1 MNAVKRLVVYD
12 DSYAFGGHE
21 LMLCRLLR
29 HLRASPEFMILAL
42 FSYENRRYFQEQG
55 FTEGTEGSLEIR
67 YLPFSNPRRLGNI
80 AALFSFRR
88 ILEIATMFRRFRPDA
103 VLVAQG
109 GIDTCT
115 LGTLAARLC
124 RFRTLS
130 YIPNLNGYARTHPSA
145 KNRLRDLINGL
156 FYRLPREYAV
166 VRQGQE
172 AELRAHGFKGP
183 VHVIY
188 NGMDFRHLR
197 KLERAAARKELGL
210 PEDGYWI
217 GMVGRID
224 LDNKGQDL
232 LLKAMATHPAS
243 FEGARLLFVGDGPDL
258 ERLESHIESAGL
270 RDRCAILPFRKELS
284 AVYSSLDLLAIP
296 SKSEGMPLV
305 MIEAMIMEIPVIASA
320 IDGMLEMLPTDWLF
334 PSGDAAGLAQRV
346 AELRSRLQADRVED
360 HRRVAA
366 TRFAEDRFL
375 ESFRQFL
382 K

>member
-1 MNAVKRLVVYD
+1 MV
-12 DSYAFGGHE
+12 
-21 LMLCRLLR
+21 CRLLR
-29 HLRASPEFMILAL
+29 HLRGSLDFRTLAL
-42 FSYENRRYFQEQG
+42 FSHENQGYLREQG
-55 FTEGTEGSLEIR
+55 FAEGHDGFLEIR
-67 YLPFSNPRRLGNI
+67 FLPFSNPRRLGNL
-80 AALFSFRR
+80 AALFSFRN
-88 ILEIATMFRRFRPDA
+88 ILQIASIFRRFRPDA

-115 LGTLAARLC
+115 MGTLAARLC

-145 KNRLRDLINGL
+145 KNRLRDRINGL

-172 AELRAHGFKGP
+172 AELRALGFKGP

-188 NGMDFRHLR
+188 NGMDFNHLSR
-197 KLERAAARKELGL
+197 LERAVARRELGL
-210 PEDGYWI
+210 PEEGYWI

-232 LLKAMATHPAS
+232 LLKAMVEHPAP
-243 FEGARLLFVGDGPDL
+243 FEDARILFVGDGPDL
-258 ERLESHIESAGL
+258 ARLRGLIDSAGL
-270 RDRCAILPFRKELS
+270 RDRCVILPFRKELS

-320 IDGMLEMLPTDWLF
+320 IDGMLEMLSPDWLF
-334 PSGDAAGLAQRV
+334 PSGDAAGLARRV
-346 AELRSRLQADRVED
+346 AEMRSRPQSDLI
-360 HRRVAA
+360 A
-366 TRFAEDRFL
+366 TNLRLAGERFGEIRFL
-375 ESFRQFL
+375 AAFRQFL